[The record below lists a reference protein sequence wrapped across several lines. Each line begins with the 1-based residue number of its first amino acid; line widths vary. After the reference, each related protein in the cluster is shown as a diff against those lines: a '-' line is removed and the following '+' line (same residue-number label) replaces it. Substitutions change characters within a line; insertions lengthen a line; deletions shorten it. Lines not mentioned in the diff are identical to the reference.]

1 MYAFSNKP
9 LDNTLISRLKNFLE
23 KKCIHCYLFSPFRP
37 VGSFEVGV
45 YDYNPPSLLLR
56 GDSTGNGTP
65 AVLKYVNW
73 PGKSYQLLWRLMSP
87 KKKLLDCRFFKGGQQ
102 RRETNSIINFFDGLF
117 FTPNVHRL

>member
-1 MYAFSNKP
+1 MYSLLSF
-9 LDNTLISRLKNFLE
+9 F
-23 KKCIHCYLFSPFRP
+23 PFRP

-87 KKKLLDCRFFKGGQQ
+87 KKKTVGLSVLQ
-102 RRETNSIINFFDGLF
+102 RWTAEKRN
-117 FTPNVHRL
+117 